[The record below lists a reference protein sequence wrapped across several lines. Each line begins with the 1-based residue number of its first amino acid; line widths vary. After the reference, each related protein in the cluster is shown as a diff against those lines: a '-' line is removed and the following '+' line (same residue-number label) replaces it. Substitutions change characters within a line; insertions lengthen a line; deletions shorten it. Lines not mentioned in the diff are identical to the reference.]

1 MALKALIVIFILT
14 WVGLSVAQDQP
25 KSNEILSNY
34 NSASSNQR
42 PKRIQR
48 LALPLAL
55 PIYYRLRRDLSAG
68 QSGINH
74 RIKEYSKGGMI
85 AGHPQRFMIENI

>member
-1 MALKALIVIFILT
+1 MALNALIVIVVLT
-14 WVGLSVAQDQP
+14 WVGLSVTQDHP
-25 KSNEILSNY
+25 KSTEILTHY

-48 LALPLAL
+48 LALPLVL

-68 QSGINH
+68 QSGINY
-74 RIKEYSKGGMI
+74 RIKEYFKASMT
-85 AGHPQRFMIENI
+85 AGYPQRSMIENI